1 MASEVV
7 DGLTLPIRLAGHP
20 ALDFCNTRA
29 GWGEAEPK
37 EYLTSY
43 AHLALWCR
51 ESGLLPAS
59 ALPRLHASARAARD
73 AAAEVVASARA
84 LRDATYAVLVG
95 RPAERDWYVV
105 ARQAEAAR
113 CAARLVPDPGR
124 SPVRTASW
132 APSTDRLDAPLLAIA
147 TAVGDYVS
155 AEPLVPV
162 GVCGGQGCGWVFA
175 DPHGRRRWCSM
186 ALCGNRAKVRRHADR
201 RRTA

>member
-43 AHLALWCR
+43 AHLLLWCR

-59 ALPRLHASARAARD
+59 ALPRLHASARADRD
-73 AAAEVVASARA
+73 AAADIVASARA
-84 LRDATYAVLVG
+84 LRDATYAVVVG
-95 RPAERDWYVV
+95 RPGDGDWYVV

-113 CAARLVPDPGR
+113 CAARLVPDTGR
-124 SPVRTASW
+124 SSVRTASW
-132 APSTDRLDAPLLAIA
+132 APSTNRLDAPLLAIA

-155 AEPLVPV
+155 AEPYVPV
-162 GVCGGQGCGWVFA
+162 GVCDGQGCGWVFA

-201 RRTA
+201 QRTA